1 MYFRFTLFIALLPI
15 LAAPAHAGII
25 FGKKPSK
32 PDPAQRVPELIKIV
46 RSDGDENK
54 RVEAVEELRQY
65 DPTTFP
71 EIIPALIDV
80 LQNDRKASVRAG
92 AAQTISKL
100 RPVSQA
106 AGDALEQAL
115 DKDNSMRVRISV
127 RSALLQYHWAGYRQ
141 GKKEESA
148 PLQAPVQTREP
159 PLADPLPLPSPTPPR
174 STPPPP
180 EPTPAPTPTPR
191 PLPPMPTPAPS
202 PAPPSA
208 NTPRPLPQGPP
219 IEVPT
224 PPPSAKPVSNK
235 DSGPQLGG
243 SE

>member
-1 MYFRFTLFIALLPI
+1 MHFRFTLIVVLLPI
-15 LAAPAHAGII
+15 LTAPLHAGII
-25 FGKKPSK
+25 FGKKPPK
-32 PDPAQRVPELIKIV
+32 PDPAQRVPELITIV
-46 RSDGDENK
+46 RTDGDENK
-54 RVEAVEELRQY
+54 RADAIEELRQF

-71 EIIPALIDV
+71 EIIPTLIDA
-80 LQNDRKASVRAG
+80 LHNDKKAAVRAG

-100 RPVSQA
+100 RPVSQT

-141 GKKEESA
+141 GKKDEV
-148 PLQAPVQTREP
+148 PPPVTTREP
-159 PLADPLPLPSPTPPR
+159 PLADPLPPPTPPR
-174 STPPPP
+174 ATPPAEPP
-180 EPTPAPTPTPR
+180 PSLAPR
-191 PLPPMPTPAPS
+191 PLPPMPTPAPAPAPA
-202 PAPPSA
+202 PAPPAA

-224 PPPSAKPVSNK
+224 PPVSAKPAPKV
-235 DSGPQLGG
+235 SGPQLGG

>member
-1 MYFRFTLFIALLPI
+1 MYFRFTLFVALLPI

-25 FGKKPSK
+25 FGKKPPK
-32 PDPAQRVPELIKIV
+32 PDPAQRVPELIKII

-54 RVEAVEELRQY
+54 RAEAVDELRQY

-71 EIIPALIDV
+71 EIMPALIDV
-80 LQNDRKASVRAG
+80 LQNDKKAAVRAG

-115 DKDNSMRVRISV
+115 DKDSSMRVRISV

-141 GKKEESA
+141 GKKDEGA
-148 PLQAPVQTREP
+148 PAPSPAQTREP

-174 STPPPP
+174 ATPPPP
-180 EPTPAPTPTPR
+180 EAA
-191 PLPPMPTPAPS
+191 PAPS
-202 PAPPSA
+202 PAPRPLPTMPTPA
-208 NTPRPLPQGPP
+208 PPTTNTPRQLPQGPP

-224 PPPSAKPVSNK
+224 PPAPVKPASK
-235 DSGPQLGG
+235 ESGPQLGG